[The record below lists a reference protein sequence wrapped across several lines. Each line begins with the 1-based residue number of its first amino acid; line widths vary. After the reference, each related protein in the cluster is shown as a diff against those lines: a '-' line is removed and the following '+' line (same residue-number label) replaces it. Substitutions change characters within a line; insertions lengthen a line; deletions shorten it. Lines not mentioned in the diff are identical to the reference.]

1 MVIANLLGV
10 FLFFFFL
17 WKRLKDDY
25 HYEKVFNLAVIILI
39 GLSLGFFTSLK
50 FFSDYWFWLEIVGVA
65 LGFTFVI
72 KNQKIK
78 FIESFEGLIIGLLPW
93 LGLYYLA
100 NAILTYN
107 LISFLYFW
115 LVSVSVFLFF
125 FFDTQYK
132 KFTWYKSGRV
142 GFSGIATLAIF
153 FVLRAGLFYN
163 NTVELILSSV
173 AALLLIILLYNL
185 SRNND

>member
-1 MVIANLLGV
+1 MLIANLLGIFV
-10 FLFFFFL
+10 FLFSL

-25 HYEKVFNLAVIILI
+25 HYEKVFNLAVFILI

-50 FFSDYWFWLEIVGVA
+50 IFNSYWFWLEIVGIA
-65 LGFTFVI
+65 LGFTFAI
-72 KNQKIK
+72 KSQKIK
-78 FIESFEGLIIGLLPW
+78 FIESFEGLVIGLLPW

-100 NAILTYN
+100 NAILTHN

-115 LVSVSVFLFF
+115 LTAVSVFLFF
-125 FFDTQYK
+125 FLDVQYK

-142 GFSGIATLAIF
+142 GFSGIVTLAIF
-153 FVLRAGLFYN
+153 FVLRAGLFYVN
-163 NTVELILSSV
+163 IFEVVLSLTTS
-173 AALLLIILLYNL
+173 LLLIILLYNL